1 MKLPKPGPD
10 VFNRVTFKNAR
21 DTYFGGAGVFVG
33 KGKNARAHMHAT
45 LGIQEANANTMDV
58 VDAGRLARE
67 LEVDM
72 VAVNS
77 GRILTF
83 DEGEIQAGYVVD
95 FHGVKLTWMGEMIAE
110 DAIGQMTGPA
120 YVPALIYRLTKWTW
134 LAGRKVHLLR
144 EPNGPTWVMQEYCKK
159 VDPELTIDNLDQV
172 GTKLNLPD
180 GWTFETKVL
189 TKDLVLDTMKCD
201 GWASMLRD
209 ELQCTYQACGYDSDT
224 SANYVP

>member
-1 MKLPKPGPD
+1 MRLPPPGPN
-10 VFNRVTFKNAR
+10 VFDRVTFDNAR
-21 DTYFGGAGVFVG
+21 DTYFGGAGVIVG

-45 LGIQEANANTMDV
+45 LGIQEATAHTMDV
-58 VDAGRLARE
+58 VDAERLARE

-83 DEGEIQAGYVVD
+83 DQGEIQAGYVVD
-95 FHGVKLTWMGEMIAE
+95 FHGVRLTWMGEMIAE
-110 DAIGQMTGPA
+110 DVVGQLTGPA

-134 LAGRKVHLLR
+134 QAGKKVHLLR
-144 EPNGPTWVMQEYCKK
+144 EPGGPTWVMPEFCRT
-159 VDPELTIDNLDQV
+159 VDPTLTIDNLDQV
-172 GTKLNLPD
+172 GSKLKLPH

-189 TKDLVLDTMKCD
+189 TRDLVLDTTRID

-209 ELQCTYQACGYDSDT
+209 EPPCTYQACGYDSDT

>member
-10 VFNRVTFKNAR
+10 VFNRVSFKNAR
-21 DTYFGGAGVFVG
+21 DTYFGGAGVIIG

-45 LGIQEANANTMDV
+45 LGIQEADAHTMDV
-58 VDAGRLARE
+58 VDAVRLARE

-83 DEGEIQAGYVVD
+83 DEGEIQAGYIVD
-95 FHGVKLTWMGEMIAE
+95 FHGVRLTWMGEMIAE
-110 DAIGQMTGPA
+110 DVFGQMTGPA
-120 YVPALIYRLTKWTW
+120 YIPALIYRLTKWTW
-134 LAGRKVHLLR
+134 KAGKKVHLLR
-144 EPNGPTWVMQEYCKK
+144 EPGGPTWVMQEYCKK

-172 GTKLNLPD
+172 GSKLKLPH
-180 GWTFETKVL
+180 GWKFETKVL
-189 TKDLVLDTMKCD
+189 TRDLVLDTTCCD

-224 SANYVP
+224 SANFVP